1 MTRACPVSPGKSCSG
16 GMTLLEVL
24 IALFILGVTTS
35 AIVGVIVSGDRIAG
49 RRTSLSYATTIA
61 KNEVE
66 RIRSAQTALVLLA
79 DTQYSDTVNGIEFEV
94 SRINI
99 PNDSLLADTVSL
111 CREYTVSVT
120 RQPGPEVSVTFRLLQ
135 EFNGSVIR

>member
-1 MTRACPVSPGKSCSG
+1 
-16 GMTLLEVL
+16 MTLLEVL